1 VKHVTIGLFEVMDIS
16 GAIMA
21 PTLQKL
27 LDMFALTNK
36 TIAYVKDE
44 RYNLQTCENVLNF
57 IVSCNNLGLLKPFDG
72 FCFGHA
78 FSKVC

>member
-1 VKHVTIGLFEVMDIS
+1 MIGLFEVMDIS

-44 RYNLQTCENVLNF
+44 RYNLQTCANVLNS
-57 IVSCNNLGLLKPFDG
+57 IVSCNSLGLLKPFDG
-72 FCFGHA
+72 FVLGMHFQRCV
-78 FSKVC
+78 SLL